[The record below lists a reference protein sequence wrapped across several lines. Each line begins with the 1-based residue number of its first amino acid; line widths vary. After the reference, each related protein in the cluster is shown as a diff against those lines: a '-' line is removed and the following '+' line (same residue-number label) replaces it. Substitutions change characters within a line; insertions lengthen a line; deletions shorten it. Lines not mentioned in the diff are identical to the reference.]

1 MKFLKKKIFLAG
13 MAAMALLVATVASTF
28 AWFSLNDSAW
38 VDGFELSIDNSDD
51 LLIGYE
57 GSAFKEGLTNADL
70 VEAINSMRP
79 DGEKIAGLN
88 DISLTPITTFD
99 AISFKRQVSV
109 FDDRNV
115 QSIEYANANINSY
128 VEFKLIFTVEVNRT
142 STHHPDYELTFKIGD
157 VLSSNVKSTSFRAE
171 VQNLTLLNSLVTLE
185 GSKVKGDELK
195 VNPVNALRMAVVG
208 SQAADSTN
216 HDLDF
221 IYEVANENDL
231 GSYAFDERVLAA
243 IKADALNQNP
253 NADIGIYDNA
263 AYNSSTNAMFTYFN
277 NINNGCLKPMG
288 YFENDLELESSKEDV
303 RTLLSKL
310 RNDLKLSLGT
320 LSYDAT
326 TESYNQ
332 VELTFK
338 LWIDGF
344 DADNLIG
351 LNTSKIACLLS
362 FDISE
367 VLE

>member
-1 MKFLKKKIFLAG
+1 
-13 MAAMALLVATVASTF
+13 MAAMAFLVATVATTF

-38 VDGFELSIDNSDD
+38 VDGFELSIDNADN

-57 GSAFKEGLTNADL
+57 GSAFKEGLTNVDL
-70 VEAINSMRP
+70 VGAINSMRE
-79 DGEKIAGLN
+79 DDERIAELN

-99 AISFKRQVSV
+99 AVSFKRQVSI
-109 FDDRNV
+109 FDERNV
-115 QSIEYANANINSY
+115 QSIEYVDANINSY
-128 VEFKLIFTVEVNRT
+128 VEFKLIFTVEVNST
-142 STHHPDYELTFKIGD
+142 STHHPDYELTFKTGD
-157 VLSSNVKSTSFRAE
+157 ALSSNVKSTSFGAE
-171 VQNLTLLNSLVTLE
+171 VQNLTLLNSLTTLE

-216 HDLDF
+216 RDLNF
-221 IYEVANENDL
+221 IYEVADDNDL

-243 IKADALNQNP
+243 IKADVLNQNP
-253 NADIGIYDNA
+253 DADVSIYDNLA
-263 AYNSSTNAMFTYFN
+263 FNSNTNAMFTYFN
-277 NINNGCLKPMG
+277 NINNNCLKPMG
-288 YFENDLELESSKEDV
+288 YYENDSELASSKEDV
-303 RTLLSKL
+303 KNLLSKL
-310 RNDLKLSLGT
+310 RKDLNLSLGT

-326 TESYNQ
+326 SGSYNQ